1 MRLSKKEIYSS
12 ISNKDIRESLEIIIL
27 ESIDSTN
34 NEAKKNLTYKLNKK
48 EFIAILAEKQTSGRG
63 RGKNKWVSPKGKNIY
78 LSLGFNST
86 LKLMELEALSLS
98 VAVVISKKLN
108 ELTNKKIYIKWPNDL
123 FIEEKKVGGILIESI
138 SQKNK
143 TIKVVIG
150 VGINISMSKTEGE
163 EIDQQWESLEAYLI
177 KDINRNNILGSILET
192 LIKLI
197 NNYEIRGFSF
207 YKRDFENLN
216 ILHRKKCIASTDK
229 YKVTGIVKGVTN
241 KGELIF
247 ETNENTRLLK
257 YGEGTLRKSEE

>member
-216 ILHRKKCIASTDK
+216 ILHLKKCIASTDK

-247 ETNENTRLLK
+247 ETNEK
-257 YGEGTLRKSEE
+257 YQITKIRRSNSEE

>member
-86 LKLMELEALSLS
+86 LKLLELEALSLS

-163 EIDQQWESLEAYLI
+163 EIDQKWESLEAFLI

-197 NNYEIRGFSF
+197 NNYETRGFRF

-216 ILHRKKCIASTDK
+216 ILHLKKCIASTDK
-229 YKVTGIVKGVTN
+229 YKLTGIVKGVTD

-247 ETNENTRLLK
+247 ETNENTILLK
-257 YGEGTLRKSEE
+257 YGEVTLRKSEE

>member
-86 LKLMELEALSLS
+86 LKLIELEALSLS

-192 LIKLI
+192 LIKFI
-197 NNYEIRGFSF
+197 NNYEKRGFSF

-216 ILHRKKCIASTDK
+216 ILHLKKCIASTDK

-257 YGEGTLRKSEE
+257 YGEVTLRKSEE

>member
-12 ISNKDIRESLEIIIL
+12 ISKKDIRESLEIIIL

-34 NEAKKNLTYKLNKK
+34 NETKKNLTDKLNKK

-86 LKLMELEALSLS
+86 LKLIELEALSLS

-150 VGINISMSKTEGE
+150 IGINISMSKTEGE

-216 ILHRKKCIASTDK
+216 ILHLKKCIASTDK

-257 YGEGTLRKSEE
+257 YGEVTLRKSEE